1 LSKFRGTFHSFDPV
15 GFAIFAICE
24 PFLSG
29 ETIRIRK
36 IGEGRLGGA
45 GSAMLFSVAAAI

>member
-1 LSKFRGTFHSFDPV
+1 MGGAENGDFCQGVITT
-15 GFAIFAICE
+15 
-24 PFLSG
+24 G